1 MHKLPSSS
9 ENGMIAA
16 AYFPKR
22 KEIAMDMN
30 IVYVAEPPVYVVD
43 NEANP
48 LSNPCRYN
56 VAVTKSNDVILH
68 VTGNGAGNDVVLAS
82 IAGESPEFIVS
93 KFGNLDEDLLF
104 KSADDLYE
112 HGFEDAAKYVQL
124 WAKLLEQAKQDI

>member
-9 ENGMIAA
+9 ENGMIAT

-22 KEIAMDMN
+22 NEIAMDMN
-30 IVYVAEPPVYVVD
+30 IVYVAELPVYVVD
-43 NEANP
+43 NEAN
-48 LSNPCRYN
+48 LSSNPCRYN

-82 IAGESPEFIVS
+82 IAGESLEFIVS

-104 KSADDLYE
+104 KSASDLYE